1 MTLFLLLLAD
11 WKKFLTDDR
20 RSHLHFDLKKAAALK
35 KILRAGAL
43 LLNDLLFAQKGVK
56 LSMLHPP

>member
-1 MTLFLLLLAD
+1 M
-11 WKKFLTDDR
+11 TDDR
-20 RSHLHFDLKKAAALK
+20 RSHLQFDPENAAALK
-35 KILRAGAL
+35 KILPAAAAAGT